1 MNVGQKN
8 HSTIICLDRMITSQT
23 RMRNNPLSASVALKE
38 TSQLICAANQLIG
51 FYMRATLALNGLNN
65 EWLKKGN
72 LSLHVEGYICAIQ
85 EEEINTRYLK
95 SKRNNNIN
103 LFDCMFLSCHLRVSE

>member
-1 MNVGQKN
+1 MNSLNRLTNICSNDTHSKEITLNVKN
-8 HSTIICLDRMITSQT
+8 LVICLDRMVASQT

-65 EWLKKGN
+65 E
-72 LSLHVEGYICAIQ
+72 
-85 EEEINTRYLK
+85 
-95 SKRNNNIN
+95 
-103 LFDCMFLSCHLRVSE
+103 